1 VNALF
6 DLDGTLCD
14 PREGIVLGFRHAYKA
29 VGLPFPGETQVA
41 AQIGRP
47 LLDCFHALGCGQAG
61 PEAAR
66 HFQDF
71 FKTRGF
77 AEARLYEGVLE
88 CLDSLRRDGWRLGL
102 ASSKPAFVVCLVAE
116 DLGLAPFMD
125 GFHGCAPE
133 DLNPDKRV
141 IVRDALRALRWEASQ
156 TLLIGDRE
164 QDRDAAEASGLA
176 FVAAGWGFGSP
187 AEHRGALSIAASP
200 SELGRVLARHVE
212 SGAARRPGR
221 PDPEETRR

>member
-14 PREGIVLGFRHAYKA
+14 PREGIVLGFRHAFGR
-29 VGLPFPGETQVA
+29 VGLPFPGETRVA

-47 LLDCFHALGCGQAG
+47 LLDCFHALGCGEAG

-71 FKTRGF
+71 FRTRGF

-88 CLDSLRRDGWRLGL
+88 CLDSLKRDGWRAAL

-125 GFHGCAPE
+125 GFHGCGPE

-156 TLLIGDRE
+156 TVLVGDRE
-164 QDRDAAEASGLA
+164 QDREAARASGLA
-176 FVAAGWGFGSP
+176 FVAAAWGFGGP
-187 AEHRGALSIAASP
+187 EEHIGALSVAASP
-200 SELGRVLARHVE
+200 RELGRILARHGE
-212 SGAARRPGR
+212 SAALRAPKAG
-221 PDPEETRR
+221 